1 MEGLFMFPKKQ
12 KKFKKEDFS
21 KNRGNVGCILD
32 CL

>member
-1 MEGLFMFPKKQ
+1 MFPKKQ

-32 CL
+32 LSLIHI